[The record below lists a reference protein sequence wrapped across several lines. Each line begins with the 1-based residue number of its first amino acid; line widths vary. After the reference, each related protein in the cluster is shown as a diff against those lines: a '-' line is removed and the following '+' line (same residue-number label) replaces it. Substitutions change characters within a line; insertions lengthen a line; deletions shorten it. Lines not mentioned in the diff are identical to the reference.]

1 MTALA
6 WHENVTGNEHRQTT
20 VSWARRALRPCAAV
34 IIGLETTA
42 PGAGALIEMA
52 VMETDTAI
60 RMNTLVH
67 PWAPIHPA
75 TQRHHHLTDDMVAG
89 APTFRQILTE
99 LITVTDSRLILAYN
113 SRSAFDTVMRE
124 SERCGLD
131 PEHLE
136 DLTNWRSIAQA
147 RSTWLGHP
155 DHYLP
160 IPRTT
165 RALGQCHAA
174 LQVLQDI
181 AAN

>member
-6 WHENVTGNEHRQTT
+6 WHENVTANEHRKTA

-42 PGAGALIEMA
+42 PGAGALIEIA

-60 RMNTLVH
+60 GMNTLVR
-67 PWAPIHPA
+67 PWAPIHPV
-75 TQRHHHLTDDMVAG
+75 TRRHHHWTDDMVAG
-89 APTFRQILTE
+89 APAFRQILTE
-99 LITVTDSRLILAYN
+99 LITVTDGRSILAYN

-124 SERCGLD
+124 SDRCGLD

-165 RALGQCHAA
+165 RAVGQCHAA
-174 LQVLQDI
+174 LQILQDI
-181 AAN
+181 AAD

>member
-1 MTALA
+1 MLEDIGAKGKPEILLLNKIDTPEGEAAMPFWRAMNPDALA
-6 WHENVTGNEHRQTT
+6 I
-20 VSWARRALRPCAAV
+20 SARAGLGLDKLAAAV
-34 IIGLETTA
+34 FDFVRGQQ
-42 PGAGALIEMA
+42 
-52 VMETDTAI
+52 VDV
-60 RMNTLVH
+60 TL
-67 PWAPIHPA
+67 ACS
-75 TQRHHHLTDDMVAG
+75 
-89 APTFRQILTE
+89 
-99 LITVTDSRLILAYN
+99 VTDGRLIMAYN

-136 DLTNWRSIAQA
+136 DLTNWRSIAHA

-181 AAN
+181 AAD